1 MLKKHKQPRSD
12 EDIEELKNL
21 VLDNLNETSA
31 SAVTLF
37 STSEAETAL
46 ASYMIVATGRS
57 PKNLDSISKN
67 LARSIKHN
75 LGFVPKKSGEANS
88 GWQVIDMEDIIV
100 HILTEEMRGD
110 LGLEQFWSRGNDAQD
125 SE

>member
-1 MLKKHKQPRSD
+1 MLKNQKQPRND
-12 EDIEELKNL
+12 QDIEELKNL

-31 SAVTLF
+31 SDITLF

-57 PKNLDSISKN
+57 LRSLDSISKN

-75 LGFVPKKSGEANS
+75 LGFVPKKSGEADS

-100 HILTEEMRGD
+100 HILTEEKRGE
-110 LGLEQFWSRGNDAQD
+110 LQLEQFWSRENDAQD